1 MSSRARVPAWLWAQ
15 GLSVKLGL
23 GTECPLFPGQ
33 EVGPQPVERGS
44 IRWLGVCRKLPL
56 FPPSPE
62 RLSAYLEENQA
73 WKRISLSVFQ
83 RLGATKGFTSS
94 GASMSAGSTDRAG
107 EGNSAPS
114 WEGVTGA
121 APVPGEALVP
131 GGTFPGGFAVPSRG
145 CGDGAELCGAGQS
158 HVSHHIPGQSCWNPR
173 QCHWSRSVHV
183 SSRHRRVVFGAE
195 PSFGG
200 GHTRQPRRVL
210 CQKRHRS
217 REPRARG
224 RIC

>member
-23 GTECPLFPGQ
+23 GTECPLSPGR

-44 IRWLGVCRKLPL
+44 IRWLGVCRKLLL

-173 QCHWSRSVHV
+173 QCH
-183 SSRHRRVVFGAE
+183 
-195 PSFGG
+195 
-200 GHTRQPRRVL
+200 
-210 CQKRHRS
+210 
-217 REPRARG
+217 
-224 RIC
+224 

>member
-1 MSSRARVPAWLWAQ
+1 M
-15 GLSVKLGL
+15 KLGL
-23 GTECPLFPGQ
+23 GTECPLFPGR

-44 IRWLGVCRKLPL
+44 VRWLGVCRKLPL

-131 GGTFPGGFAVPSRG
+131 GGAFPGG
-145 CGDGAELCGAGQS
+145 L
-158 HVSHHIPGQSCWNPR
+158 
-173 QCHWSRSVHV
+173 
-183 SSRHRRVVFGAE
+183 
-195 PSFGG
+195 
-200 GHTRQPRRVL
+200 L
-210 CQKRHRS
+210 CQAAAAEMALSSVALGKATFRITSLVSPAGTPGNATDPALCTSAHVTAASSLELS
-217 REPRARG
+217 RRLVVATRANHGGSCAKSGTAAAGSGTDLLMPSNNLPQNTLGWAKPR
-224 RIC
+224 